1 MPFYYPSLN
10 TVDKHETKRNAGL
23 TQQAN
28 ISSELLD
35 QACLQAQ
42 LLSIP
47 KGVWHLHAYDQDE
60 HTIIADKPVQII
72 APGVI
77 CQLSGAVEV
86 AILAV
91 TIGLALEQEVSNLF
105 IKNKADLGLL
115 LDAAGTTAVD
125 FTYNTIYNIISQQA
139 APAGLIAGSCIR
151 PGHGDCPLDM
161 QAEVLQLAT
170 GTSIGLSLTD
180 TKRLVPRKSITA
192 IIGLYPYHHNLS
204 LPHQQELLYN
214 NSGRTGCQARK
225 EKQTK

>member
-105 IKNKADLGLL
+105 IKNKADLGML
-115 LDAAGTTAVD
+115 LDAAGTTAVN

-139 APAGLIAGSCIR
+139 APAGLIAGSRIS
-151 PGHGDCPLDM
+151 PGYDDCPLT
-161 QAEVLQLAT
+161 LQPEILSLSEGAD
-170 GTSIGLSLTD
+170 IGLNLTD
-180 TKRLVPRKSITA
+180 TKQLVPRKSITA
-192 IIGLYPYHHNLS
+192 IIGLYPYHHMLTIS
-204 LPHQQELLYN
+204 QQQELT
-214 NSGRTGCQARK
+214 SEKCGHTGCQARK
-225 EKQTK
+225 EK